1 MKDFISVSI
10 VGAGQIGQTHAESF
24 CALGDLAKIVSVVDL
39 DENRGRK
46 LAEKVNAKYISD
58 YHHML
63 TEKPDL
69 VVICLPHHLHKEVGI
84 ATAQA
89 GCHMLM
95 EKPIAN
101 TLEDAVEIVSQCKRN
116 HVFMAVSFA
125 HRYRLEF
132 QQAKRLISEGFVGKP
147 YTVSDV
153 FTTNGGKHVPGW
165 VWNKKLSGGGIMMY
179 SGIHSIDWQ
188 CWLMDSNIREVFA
201 DGLSYDVTTDVET
214 QINGMLQF
222 ENGSTGTIIG
232 RQPPYL
238 VTGRT
243 RDTEVIGDKGRLRIR
258 MGEYLD
264 GSSEHQS
271 FLWTTERDTPFISQ
285 AEAVIQAIKKNTDPW
300 INYRDGLRAQ
310 AVIEALY
317 KSIEY
322 KKPIKVEYPNINYT
336 DGIF

>member
-1 MKDFISVSI
+1 MKDIISVSI
-10 VGAGQIGQTHAESF
+10 IGAGQIGQTHAESF
-24 CALGDLAKIVSVVDL
+24 HSFGDHVKITSIVDV

-46 LAEKVNAKYISD
+46 LAEKVDAKYITD
-58 YHHML
+58 YRKML
-63 TEKPDL
+63 LEKPDL
-69 VVICLPHHLHKEVGI
+69 VVICLPHYLHKEVGI

-101 TLEDAVEIVSQCKRN
+101 TLEDATEIVTHCKRN

-125 HRYRLEF
+125 HRYRLEY

-147 YTVSDV
+147 YTVSDI
-153 FTTNGGKHVPGW
+153 FTTNGGVHVPSW
-165 VWNKKLSGGGIMMY
+165 VWNKELSGGGIMMY

-188 CWLMDSNIREVFA
+188 CWLMDSKISEVYA
-201 DGLSYDVTTDVET
+201 NGLSYDESTDVEA
-214 QINGMLQF
+214 QINGLLQF

-238 VTGRT
+238 VTART

-264 GSSEHQS
+264 GSSEKQS
-271 FLWTTERDTPFISQ
+271 FMWTTERDAPFITQ
-285 AEAVIQAIKKNTDPW
+285 AAAIIKAIRENTEPW
-300 INYRDGLRAQ
+300 INYRDGLHAQ

-317 KSIEY
+317 KSMEC
-322 KKPIKVEYPNINYT
+322 KKAIKVEYPDN
-336 DGIF
+336 D

>member
-10 VGAGQIGQTHAESF
+10 IGAGQIGQTHAESF
-24 CALGDLAKIVSVVDL
+24 HSLGDQVKISSIVDV

-46 LAEKVNAKYISD
+46 MAEKVDAKYVAD
-58 YHHML
+58 YRQVL
-63 TEKPDL
+63 AEKPDL
-69 VVICLPHHLHKEVGI
+69 VVICLPHTLHKEVGI
-84 ATAQA
+84 AAAQA

-101 TLEDAVEIVSQCKRN
+101 TVEDAMEIVSQCKRN

-125 HRYRLEF
+125 HRYRLEY

-147 YTVSDV
+147 YTVSDI
-153 FTTNGGKHVPGW
+153 FTTNGGIHVPGW

-188 CWLMDSNIREVFA
+188 CWLMDSKISEVFA
-201 DGLSYDVTTDVET
+201 NGLSYDESTDVEA
-214 QINGMLQF
+214 QINGLLQF

-238 VTGRT
+238 VTART

-271 FLWTTERDTPFISQ
+271 FLWTTERDAPFITQ
-285 AEAVIQAIKKNTDPW
+285 AASIIKSIREKTEPW
-300 INYRDGLRAQ
+300 INYHDGLRAQ

-317 KSIEY
+317 KSIEC
-322 KKPIKVEYPNINYT
+322 KKAIKVEYPENN
-336 DGIF
+336 